1 MKAEKKKSKML
12 YKVIAVGFALVFAI
26 SSVAFAISVLL
37 SMR

>member
-1 MKAEKKKSKML
+1 MNIKKKKSKML

-37 SMR
+37 SMK